1 MQDGSNEAQKAVYYY
16 IFYSAHKKYRELL
29 NKFRT
34 VEGERFGSLH
44 TAISQAADGSQ
55 LTTRHI

>member
-1 MQDGSNEAQKAVYYY
+1 MKHRKPY
-16 IFYSAHKKYRELL
+16 ITFCYSARQKYKELL

-44 TAISQAADGSQ
+44 TVILSAADGSQ
-55 LTTRHI
+55 LTTMHIQ